1 TGWSVWPKPRWS
13 DHPGASRHPSS
24 ARRGICFPLT
34 YNILMEQIGRLLVV
48 MGSVLALVG
57 FLLMLGPKLP
67 FRLGRLPLDF
77 HYQRDNFTFYF
88 PLGTSIL
95 ISVLLTLLFGLLN
108 RR

>member
-1 TGWSVWPKPRWS
+1 MV
-13 DHPGASRHPSS
+13 
-24 ARRGICFPLT
+24 
-34 YNILMEQIGRLLVV
+34 MEQMGRLLIVA
-48 MGSVLALVG
+48 GGVLALLGV
-57 FLLMLGPKLP
+57 LLMLGPKLP

-95 ISVLLTLLFGLLN
+95 ISIVLTLIFGLLN